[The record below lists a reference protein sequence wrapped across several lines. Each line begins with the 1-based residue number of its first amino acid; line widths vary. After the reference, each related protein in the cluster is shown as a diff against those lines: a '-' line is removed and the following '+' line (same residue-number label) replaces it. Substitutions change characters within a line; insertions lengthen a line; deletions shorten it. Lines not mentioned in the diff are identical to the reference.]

1 MTNDRCNMILYA
13 ANINALSD
21 GRVFDSAYR
30 AVSEERR
37 KKTDALRFDKDKY
50 LSLGAEL
57 LLRKALTDLGADIP
71 EIKTL
76 CNENGKPYLQGANDV
91 FFNLSHSEDYVL
103 CVVSDVEAGCDI
115 EKIKDFKDS
124 LAKRVLSD
132 SEYADVQSKTTRE
145 EKNAAFF
152 RYWTLRE
159 SYMKYTGL
167 GLSLPFSDFA
177 VTTGNGI
184 GVIKNGEWQNVFL
197 KEFRNVPGYAC
208 AVCAQKP
215 LTGAELMIED
225 LLACM

>member
-1 MTNDRCNMILYA
+1 MILYA

-21 GRVFDSAYR
+21 GRVFDSACR

-37 KKTDALRFDKDKY
+37 KKTDALRFDKDKF
-50 LSLGAEL
+50 LSVGAEL
-57 LLRKALTDLGADIP
+57 LLKKALTDFGADIP
-71 EIKTL
+71 EIKTV
-76 CNENGKPYLQGANDV
+76 CGENGKPYLQGENDV
-91 FFNLSHSEDYVL
+91 FFNISHSDDYVL

-159 SYMKYTGL
+159 SYMKYTGA
-167 GLSLPFSDFA
+167 GFSLPLSDFFI
-177 VTTGNGI
+177 TTENNI
-184 GVIKNGEWQNVFL
+184 KVIKNGVPQNVFFN
-197 KEFRNVPGYAC
+197 EFRDVPGYAC
-208 AVCAQKP
+208 AVCSPIP
-215 LTGAELMIED
+215 LDGAELKTED
-225 LLACM
+225 LLELL